1 MQQNLYADEYA
12 TLLESVLSGA
22 ADSVFVV
29 DPTVEVLDA
38 IATVGR
44 ESSEETPVL
53 HTLARE
59 SVLKDVRDDFLIASR
74 VADLVED
81 GTVELRVASEPLHN
95 SLVVGEESV
104 VALVSVDEQVAAL
117 TESDDT
123 LSADTVE
130 HYRAQFD
137 DAEPFTLRTPGR
149 TRLLETL
156 ESEFDTTM
164 RDDLQTV
171 FDAADTLTGDGD
183 SLDEVQVCLLLAA
196 RHEQLLYDISGWGE
210 DVGVASKATFSRTK
224 SSLEEAGLIETE
236 KVPLEV
242 GRPRQRLLTSDEELA
257 AADTATLLTVAKRLL
272 G

>member
-1 MQQNLYADEYA
+1 MQQNLYADGYE
-12 TLLESVLSGA
+12 TLLENGLSGA

-29 DPTVEVLDA
+29 DPSVEVLDA

-44 ESSEETPVL
+44 ETSEETPVL

-74 VADLVED
+74 VADLVES
-81 GTVELRVASEPLHN
+81 GTVELRATSEPLHN
-95 SLVVGEESV
+95 TLVVGDESV
-104 VALVSVDEQVAAL
+104 VAFVSVDGQVAAL
-117 TESDDT
+117 AESDDT
-123 LSADTVE
+123 LSADTVAR
-130 HYRAQFD
+130 YRAKFD

-156 ESEFDTTM
+156 ESEFDATM
-164 RDDLQTV
+164 REDLRTV
-171 FDAADTLTGDGD
+171 FDSADALTGEDGH
-183 SLDEVQVCLLLAA
+183 LDVVQVCLLLAA
-196 RHEQLLYDISGWGE
+196 RHEHLLYDISGWGE

-224 SSLEEAGLIETE
+224 TSLEEAGLIETE

-242 GRPRQRLLTSDEELA
+242 GRPRQRLIPKDEELA
-257 AADTATLLTVAKRLL
+257 AADTSNLVAVVTRLL